1 MKKKMAF
8 ITVMAN
14 YCYKVMPFG
23 LKNMRAIY
31 QRLMNKVFAELIG
44 DLMEVYINDMLI
56 KTKKEESLL
65 RDLKVVFSRLRSKPR
80 QMPSN
85 PWNEESDDGERSTM
99 PHGENCLPLKVHG
112 SVCPESH
119 SHLFPFE
126 EGEYLWMDTGVQS
139 DILRLQ
145 AISLLPSYISKPED
159 EKPLFLYLSVSDATI
174 AGTLV
179 WRSPDNSTPYTSST
193 KCYKAPSLDIDRSRK
208 SPWL

>member
-85 PWNEESDDGERSTM
+85 P
-99 PHGENCLPLKVHG
+99 
-112 SVCPESH
+112 
-119 SHLFPFE
+119 
-126 EGEYLWMDTGVQS
+126 
-139 DILRLQ
+139 
-145 AISLLPSYISKPED
+145 
-159 EKPLFLYLSVSDATI
+159 
-174 AGTLV
+174 
-179 WRSPDNSTPYTSST
+179 
-193 KCYKAPSLDIDRSRK
+193 
-208 SPWL
+208 